1 MSAGVPLSTE
11 VDSKRVAYSSSVV
24 DKNAANTKVRL
35 IAQKKSIAT
44 SLFHLDLDR
53 LKACCQMGKCLG
65 IIYSRPNPMNAIH
78 PLNETLCRTFLT
90 RVQSCVNRNGLLV
103 RHRHVHVALG
113 AGEDALNSIPRSRSS
128 HGVGASLQVSPRVC
142 PELGL
147 HVAVDL
153 AAAAVEPADI
163 EVADGADAAG
173 LERRYG
179 KVCRGDGAALG
190 GRGDGGGCCTAA
202 APLGAAV
209 LERDD
214 AGLLETPDLAL

>member
-128 HGVGASLQVSPRVC
+128 HGVGVLDQVLAGKGVIYWIVPANTDSLPR
-142 PELGL
+142 L
-147 HVAVDL
+147 HEY
-153 AAAAVEPADI
+153 AAEIFVRNH
-163 EVADGADAAG
+163 
-173 LERRYG
+173 RRRMG
-179 KVCRGDGAALG
+179 
-190 GRGDGGGCCTAA
+190 
-202 APLGAAV
+202 PFFSIHH
-209 LERDD
+209 
-214 AGLLETPDLAL
+214 